1 VTEPPW
7 SPDGLARLAG
17 RTVVITG
24 ASSGIGLGAA
34 RALGRAGA
42 RVVLA
47 VRDPARGEAAAATVP
62 GEREVRRLDL
72 ADLAS
77 VRAFAAEWTDP
88 IDVLVD
94 NAGVMATPLR
104 RTADGFELQLAT
116 NHLGHFALTNLL
128 LDRVADR
135 VVVVAS
141 PAHRFGRIDLADLN
155 WERRRYS
162 PWAAYAQS
170 KLANLLFARE
180 LQRRLAAAGSPVR
193 ALAVHPGWVATN
205 LHSSTASRLQDR
217 VIGSASRLLAQTSDQ
232 GARPTLHAIAADLP
246 GGAYVAP
253 SGFQELWGE
262 PRVARPAA
270 AADDEATA
278 RALWEASE
286 RMTGVGFGLAAADAP
301 QPGPA

>member
-1 VTEPPW
+1 MTAPLR

-17 RTVVITG
+17 RTVVVTG

-34 RALGRAGA
+34 QALGRAGA

-62 GEREVRRLDL
+62 GEPEVRRLDL

-77 VRAFAAEWTDP
+77 VRAFAAEWTEP

-94 NAGVMATPLR
+94 NAGVMATPLQ
-104 RTADGFELQLAT
+104 RTPDGFELQLAT

-128 LDRVADR
+128 LDRIADR
-135 VVVVAS
+135 VVVVTS

-155 WERRRYS
+155 WERRRYA

-180 LQRRLAAAGSPVR
+180 LQRRLAEAGAPVR

-205 LHSSTASRLQDR
+205 LHRSTASRVQEL
-217 VIGSASRLLAQTSDQ
+217 VIGHASRLLGPSPDD
-232 GARPTLHAIAADLP
+232 GARTTLHAIAEDLAGGTYVVP
-246 GGAYVAP
+246 GG
-253 SGFQELWGE
+253 FLELWGP
-262 PRVARPAA
+262 PRIGRPSAA
-270 AADDEATA
+270 ARDPELA

-286 RMTGVGFGLAAADAP
+286 RLTGVAFGLSAHA
-301 QPGPA
+301 